1 MAKRTK
7 KTGGE
12 ALPAQ
17 NTLALVDEGQK
28 NEIVTGS
35 DAAVAH
41 EVHPAR
47 SKQPRPWDAAR
58 YHISQS
64 TYKAYLKYRQGR
76 ECGVAFLEQ
85 YILRN
90 PLFSDDDDES
100 AAQHLGKYFEYM
112 ATNYHNGTPPVAHVY
127 KLNGPAYQK
136 GDRKPEFR
144 LADDHARIFLTAL
157 ENLGLQ
163 IIEAG
168 RYMRSTTHM
177 VSLLLDV
184 VVHLPESQRDMW
196 EFLVGG
202 FFNSQGARI
211 NLSEY
216 PAYQD
221 CHWTTE
227 QGQHYN
233 GGCVIIDLKM
243 SGLLNDKWSE
253 MGWHPDFVDQRA
265 HHGIQAYTYEGVT
278 GLPFFFYVASS
289 KEMDVRFIRSVSNPG
304 QMSTHMANMEKARK
318 EIIRGMSLPEWL
330 RPLPSLGRCSQCPLN
345 LDCKYAAKAP
355 LWSGV
360 SFAIE

>member
-1 MAKRTK
+1 MAKRIKT
-7 KTGGE
+7 TGGE

-17 NTLALVDEGQK
+17 TTLALTEDLQAVAG
-28 NEIVTGS
+28 N
-35 DAAVAH
+35 DAPVVPAAH

-47 SKQPRPWDAAR
+47 SKQPRPWNPLD

-100 AAQHLGKYFEYM
+100 AAQYLGKYFEYK
-112 ATNYHNGTPPVAHVY
+112 ATNYHDGTPPSAHAY
-127 KLNGPAYQK
+127 KVNGSTYAK
-136 GDRKPEFR
+136 GDPKPEFR
-144 LADDHARIFLTAL
+144 LADDHAKIFLTAL
-157 ENLGLQ
+157 EGLGVQ
-163 IIEAG
+163 IVEAG
-168 RYMRSTTHM
+168 RYMRSKQHM

-184 VVHLPESQRDMW
+184 VVHLPVESIDMW
-196 EFLVGG
+196 EFLIGG

-211 NLSEY
+211 KLSEY
-216 PAYQD
+216 PRWGD
-221 CHWTTE
+221 CPWTTE

-243 SGLLNDKWSE
+243 SGLLNDKWNE

-289 KEMDVRFIRSVSNPG
+289 KEMDVRFIRSISNPQ
-304 QMSTHMANMEKARK
+304 QMATHMENMEKARK
-318 EIIRGMSLPEWL
+318 EIIRGMALPEWL
-330 RPLPSLGRCSQCPLN
+330 RPLPSLGRCSQCPLSF
-345 LDCKYAAKAP
+345 DCKYAAKAP
-355 LWSGV
+355 IWSGV